1 MLVNFAINNVKSF
14 RQWKELSLVSS
25 SKLKEYTDHEI
36 NDGRLSILKN
46 AGIFGANASG
56 KSSIVKGFLI
66 AQEFVVTGRISERNI
81 AFLDDRDLPTSFSF
95 IFLFQDNLYSYGFTI
110 KPSGVLMNY
119 IVEDECIDV
128 LNKDGSVKSTL
139 YSKCE
144 NYYSEKSH
152 QMLKVFFE
160 TYKNTN
166 MLFLTYMNSP

>member
-66 AQEFVVTGRISERNI
+66 AQEFVVW
-81 AFLDDRDLPTSFSF
+81 
-95 IFLFQDNLYSYGFTI
+95 
-110 KPSGVLMNY
+110 
-119 IVEDECIDV
+119 
-128 LNKDGSVKSTL
+128 
-139 YSKCE
+139 
-144 NYYSEKSH
+144 
-152 QMLKVFFE
+152 
-160 TYKNTN
+160 
-166 MLFLTYMNSP
+166 